1 MYEGLTTHLTNRTT
15 LTKKEQLILL
25 YFSSFRFLTAK
36 LLQQLMNQKD
46 IRFIRSWLHHLVNL
60 GFIKVINTSE
70 VETLYKAAI
79 YCLTPSSRSLLIKHS
94 IRKNEELRF
103 LSKETSR
110 SRSFIEHQLKLCEI
124 YLQLRKLRSEEDT
137 EFNFYTIIDL
147 YGFRVL
153 NESFIIIYSQESSV

>member
-1 MYEGLTTHLTNRTT
+1 MYKIKLGNPPRGDEEFSGYSRLKKLKSVPYLYMYEGLTTHLTNRTT

-94 IRKNEELRF
+94 F
-103 LSKETSR
+103 LVFFNNLVNF
-110 SRSFIEHQLKLCEI
+110 SFSFLLK
-124 YLQLRKLRSEEDT
+124 
-137 EFNFYTIIDL
+137 
-147 YGFRVL
+147 
-153 NESFIIIYSQESSV
+153 